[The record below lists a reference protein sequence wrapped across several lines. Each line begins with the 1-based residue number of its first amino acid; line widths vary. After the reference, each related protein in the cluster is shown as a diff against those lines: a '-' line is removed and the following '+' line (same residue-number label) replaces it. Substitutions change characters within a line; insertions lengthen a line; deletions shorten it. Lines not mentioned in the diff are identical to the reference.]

1 MTMRLGAHLRGAH
14 LQRVVVDE
22 ARVAQQALLGGP
34 GLHRLDDEA
43 DEAVALA
50 AHARHHRAAVDGHA
64 AGVTPKRAASTMACA
79 ASAAAISSLLG
90 MQPTRAQV
98 VP

>member
-1 MTMRLGAHLRGAH
+1 VVAD

-22 ARVAQQALLGGP
+22 ARVALQPVRLRPLLDGVDTKPTKRSRSRAPGP
-34 GLHRLDDEA
+34 SRP
-43 DEAVALA
+43 
-50 AHARHHRAAVDGHA
+50 RRRPQRAAVHA
-64 AGVTPKRAASTMACA
+64 EAPGLAMPCA